1 MGFGRNRLDW
11 FGALLAR
18 KQWEPY
24 GCYGHNGLWLGEV
37 AQRRS
42 KSENRRLIQFESTR
56 DPLEILHA
64 FFQLLPISLLSHSL
78 SHSVN
83 VSINQRLMSVSKTSY
98 SPFISFG
105 SFPPKKKLSYSKQSS
120 GYHFHY
126 VILIGI
132 WPKQQLVN
140 QAYNTCQHK
149 SVVYSW
155 ISCCSQR
162 REKKRQPCFDC
173 SRFRETNNALECL
186 QVKKNWLTCKRSQIW
201 ACTAH

>member
-11 FGALLAR
+11 FGALLAH

-56 DPLEILHA
+56 DPLEILPCILSVVA
-64 FFQLLPISLLSHSL
+64 NIATQSFTKSLRQCF
-78 SHSVN
+78 
-83 VSINQRLMSVSKTSY
+83 NQSKTDVSQQDFLQPVHFLWFL
-98 SPFISFG
+98 ST
-105 SFPPKKKLSYSKQSS
+105 KKKNSVIRNNLRVIMFIMQSWLEFDQN
-120 GYHFHY
+120 GNWWIKHTIH
-126 VILIGI
+126 
-132 WPKQQLVN
+132 
-140 QAYNTCQHK
+140 
-149 SVVYSW
+149 VYSW

-162 REKKRQPCFDC
+162 REKKRQHCFEC